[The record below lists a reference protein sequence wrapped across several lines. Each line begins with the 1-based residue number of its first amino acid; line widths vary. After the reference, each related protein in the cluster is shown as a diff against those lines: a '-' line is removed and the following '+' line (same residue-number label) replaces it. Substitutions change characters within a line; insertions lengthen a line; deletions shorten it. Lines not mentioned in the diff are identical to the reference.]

1 MYFLGAFIQCMDPQ
15 EAVIFLLSK
24 VRRNI
29 ISLFKG
35 FTLHKLSDA
44 KLYESRTFQ
53 AWLLCFAAWDY
64 P

>member
-24 VRRNI
+24 VRRNVI
-29 ISLFKG
+29 IVNG
-35 FTLHKLSDA
+35 FTLHKLPDA
-44 KLYESRTFQ
+44 KLYDSRTFQ